1 MSTVRWAGDPFFSQ
15 EDPGPRGES
24 IAPLSYAHSFSVSVL
39 SSRFLFC
46 ASFPFSTQIQ
56 RLLRD
61 VDVHCLSSPLLLAG
75 TGLRT
80 MASFPGPH
88 SAATALLACRTD
100 ISSILFHFRPAALVL
115 VEALGCDLGGRQ
127 ARPDGACHGLLQGV
141 LERAALPGTEV
152 AVGDLVLRVVAA
164 GVPWAKRVRFRVS
177 KINMGEGEA
186 EILLMAVQLYA
197 GQEPPHYGSQLV
209 GCAPTVCALAVH
221 WLAVR
226 QGAAGRSPKWRLIWD
241 ARVPRDR
248 QGVERMAPAW
258 ADVNGSESLQGDWGR
273 PQHHWSPPT
282 TQISFLGQAL
292 DTVRLLEGSDQPVAT
307 IRQGRT
313 ASPAMPDGVVQA
325 VFVTVELPLGIGAD
339 SRPVRRSQGNVV
351 GAPRRHPGGVSEETV
366 APQQSSESS
375 ANPIAVRM
383 EQRDTEARWPWDQPF
398 PPPSRYDYGE
408 AWSDDLFEMR
418 FGYAVPTY
426 WRNRDVFALRC
437 NWHDGSTII
446 PAVDSQDW
454 DGPVPLA
461 DYRLRIQNWRLT
473 EGQRVFSLVMG
484 RAPASGDSQLYHVH
498 PSCYTM
504 WTRDEFIGADRDE
517 RDRIFQWHVDLDGV
531 EVIVDGGRYEDRR
544 NGWHV
549 YSEEC
554 PPLVADERDAAP
566 PTVFHPD
573 FPGWGRGALG
583 ASSRPGPTQWFIP
596 LVLCPGR
603 ELCAGALAEGYE
615 CRHGPLKQHAPVEL
629 RLTEHAGGRGA
640 SRATAAA
647 PVVGA
652 GATTWP
658 RDASGGHRVTQRRG
672 PGGA

>member
-1 MSTVRWAGDPFFSQ
+1 
-15 EDPGPRGES
+15 
-24 IAPLSYAHSFSVSVL
+24 
-39 SSRFLFC
+39 
-46 ASFPFSTQIQ
+46 
-56 RLLRD
+56 
-61 VDVHCLSSPLLLAG
+61 
-75 TGLRT
+75 

-88 SAATALLACRTD
+88 SAATALIACRTD

-115 VEALGCDLGGRQ
+115 VEASGCDLGGGQ
-127 ARPDGACHGLLQGV
+127 ALPDGACHGPLQGV
-141 LERAALPGTEV
+141 LGRVALPGTEV
-152 AVGDLVLRVVAA
+152 AVGDLLLHVAAA

-186 EILLMAVQLYA
+186 ELLLMAVQLYA
-197 GQEPPHYGSQLV
+197 GQEPPRYGSQLV
-209 GCAPTVCALAVH
+209 GCTPTVCALAVRTV
-221 WLAVR
+221 VR
-226 QGAAGRSPKWRLIWD
+226 QGAAGRHGRLSTKWRLILD
-241 ARVPRDR
+241 ARIAHDR
-248 QGVERMAPAW
+248 QGMERMAPAW

-273 PQHHWSPPT
+273 PQHLWSPPT
-282 TQISFLGQAL
+282 TQISFLGQGL

-307 IRQGRT
+307 IREGRT

-325 VFVTVELPLGIGAD
+325 VFVTVELPLGIDAD
-339 SRPVRRSQGNVV
+339 SRLVRRSQGSVV
-351 GAPRRHPGGVSEETV
+351 GGPRRQPWSVSEETV
-366 APQQSSESS
+366 ALQQSSEFP
-375 ANPIAVRM
+375 ANSIAVRM
-383 EQRDTEARWPWDQPF
+383 EQRDAETRWPWDQPLVRHVALYTLGNTRPEAF
-398 PPPSRYDYGE
+398 LPPSRYDYEE

-418 FGYAVPTY
+418 FSYAVPCW
-426 WRNRDVFALRC
+426 WRNRDVFALRR
-437 NWHDGSTII
+437 NWHDGSKII
-446 PAVDSQDW
+446 PAVESQDW

-461 DYRLRIQNWRLT
+461 DYRLRIQNWSLT

-484 RAPASGDSQLYHVH
+484 RAPESGDSQLYHVH

-504 WTRDEFIGADRDE
+504 WTRDEFIGADRDD
-517 RDRIFQWHVDLDGV
+517 RVRIFQWHVHLDGV
-531 EVIVDGGRYEDRR
+531 EVTVDGGLYEDHR

-554 PPLVADERDAAP
+554 PPLVADELSSAP

-583 ASSRPGPTQWFIP
+583 DSSGPGPTQWFIP
-596 LVLCPGR
+596 PVLCPCR

-629 RLTEHAGGRGA
+629 RLTKHAGGRGA

-658 RDASGGHRVTQRRG
+658 RDASGGHHVTQRRG